1 MSGCEVLLELFIYSG
16 SLFFPLNFTFFFS
29 LIVRLSDI
37 HDVLFHP
44 SLDLSLVALV
54 VHSSLLLFTVTFIL
68 FSLILAFSALI
79 YCRITIFEL
88 RLHVLAGF
96 VWTCGRVIQCCMLFD
111 LPSTGCLPHYHQ
123 PRCIPGPR
131 L

>member
-1 MSGCEVLLELFIYSG
+1 MSGCDIQLELFIYSV
-16 SLFFPLNFTFFFS
+16 SLFFSLNITFHV
-29 LIVRLSDI
+29 LLSFDCTVI

-54 VHSSLLLFTVTFIL
+54 VHSSLLLFIVTFF

-111 LPSTGCLPHYHQ
+111 LPSMGRLPHYHQ